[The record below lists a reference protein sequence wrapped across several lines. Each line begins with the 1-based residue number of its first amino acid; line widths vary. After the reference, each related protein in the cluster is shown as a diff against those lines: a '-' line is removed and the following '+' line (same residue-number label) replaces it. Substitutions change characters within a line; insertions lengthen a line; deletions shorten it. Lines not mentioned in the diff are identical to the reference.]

1 MLSLS
6 RSLSSVRNAL
16 SSVGIRG
23 RCKLAATQV
32 RLTFQQAAAMALRPI
47 APEDQALLRE
57 IYADAIESQ
66 APLLYTDEQVRA
78 WAALAWLP
86 GVLDASFRDG
96 SGWLTSDGSAFAIR
110 HPEDRLSLLY
120 CRGSASRRGHG
131 RALVD
136 QIEADARAAGV
147 RQLRTE
153 ASQFSRPLLERCG
166 WVMESPETIL
176 IGGVPF
182 ERYRMVKLLRQA
194 QS

>member
-1 MLSLS
+1 
-6 RSLSSVRNAL
+6 
-16 SSVGIRG
+16 
-23 RCKLAATQV
+23 
-32 RLTFQQAAAMALRPI
+32 MALRPI
-47 APEDQALLRE
+47 APEDQPLLRE

-66 APLLYTDEQVRA
+66 APLLYTDEQVSA

-96 SGWLTSDGSAFAIR
+96 SGWLTTDGSAFAIR

-120 CRGSASRRGHG
+120 CRGCASRRGHG
-131 RALVD
+131 SALLN
-136 QIEADARAAGV
+136 QIEADALESGV

-153 ASQFSRPLLERCG
+153 ASQFSRPLLERRG
-166 WVMESPETIL
+166 WVVEAPETIL

-182 ERYRMVKLLRQA
+182 ERYRMVKLLCQV